1 MRASALCLLALLP
14 AAPLAAQFEGTITMK
29 MSDPSM
35 GKESIEAKYY
45 IKGNQFAMGMT
56 APASAGPMAG
66 QEIRMLFNPSA
77 QKMTMLMPVAGEM
90 AAMMGGAKGIKMEM
104 DLKDLPT
111 DNAKAPE
118 GSVKKLGTSQTIA
131 GRTCDDY
138 EITSDGDPFQM
149 CLADGL
155 GRFMM
160 AAGGG
165 MGRDASV
172 PKWAR
177 NLEGKFPLKVSDK
190 RGRGM
195 MEVTAITEGTVP
207 ASVFA
212 IPSDYQD
219 MGGMMGG
226 MGGMR
231 RNN

>member
-1 MRASALCLLALLP
+1 MRTATLFLLALLP

-29 MSDPSM
+29 MSDPAM

-45 IKGNQFAMGMT
+45 IKGDRFAMGMT

-131 GRTCDDY
+131 GRACDDY

-149 CLADGL
+149 CLTDGL

-231 RNN
+231 RND

>member
-1 MRASALCLLALLP
+1 MRISALLLLALLP

-29 MSDPSM
+29 LSDPSM
-35 GKESIEAKYY
+35 GNEAIEAKYFL
-45 IKGNQFAMGMT
+45 KGNQFAMSMK
-56 APASAGPMAG
+56 APASTGPMAG
-66 QEIRMLFNPSA
+66 QEMRMLFNPTA
-77 QKMTMLMPVAGEM
+77 QKMTMLIPVAGEM

-104 DLKDLPT
+104 DLKDLPAE
-111 DNAKAPE
+111 DAKAAE

-131 GRTCDDY
+131 NRKCDDY
-138 EITSDGDPFQM
+138 EVTAEGETFQM

-177 NLEGKFPLKVSDK
+177 NLEGKFPLKVSDR
-190 RGRGM
+190 RGRAM
-195 MEVTAITEGTVP
+195 MEVTAISEGAVP

-212 IPSDYQD
+212 VPADYQD

-231 RNN
+231 RND

>member
-1 MRASALCLLALLP
+1 MRASVLLLFALLP

-29 MSDPSM
+29 MSSPEM
-35 GKESIEAKYY
+35 GNEAVEAKYY
-45 IKGNQFAMGMT
+45 IKGDQFAMGMI

-66 QEIRMLFNPSA
+66 QEIRMLFNPAA

-104 DLKDLPT
+104 DLKDLPKE
-111 DNAKAPE
+111 DAKAPE
-118 GSVKKLGTSQTIA
+118 GSVKALGTSQTIA
-131 GRTCDDY
+131 GRKCDDY
-138 EITSDGDPFQM
+138 EVTSEGEAFQM

-177 NLEGKFPLKVSDK
+177 NLAGKFPLKVSDK

-195 MEVTAITEGTVP
+195 MEVTAISEGAVP
-207 ASVFA
+207 ASAFTV
-212 IPSDYQD
+212 PSDYRD